1 MSVLDQFGLNGK
13 VAIVTGTSSGLGIT
27 LATALAEAGAS
38 VVLAAR
44 RVELAQSLADKLAK
58 TGARA
63 IAVKTDIAQSDDC
76 RALVRAA
83 VAEFG
88 RLDILVNNAGLG
100 AVGAAHRQSEAEF
113 RAIIDVNLCGTH
125 WMSLAAADAMKDG
138 GSIINIS
145 SIMALTTAGS
155 PQAAYDASK
164 AGILGLTRD
173 LAQEWSGRRRIRVNA
188 IAPGFFETEMTGA
201 YKDKLGALVLRI
213 PIGRLGDPDDLSGAV
228 VYLASDASRYV
239 TGQTLVVDGGFV
251 IT

>member
-1 MSVLDQFGLNGK
+1 MSVLDQFRLNGK

-44 RVELAQSLADKLAK
+44 RVELAQSLADELVK

-63 IAVKTDIAQSDDC
+63 IAVKTDIAQSEDC

-173 LAQEWSGRRRIRVNA
+173 LAQEWTGRRKIRVNA
-188 IAPGFFETEMTGA
+188 IAPGFFETEMTDA
-201 YKDKLGALVLRI
+201 FKDKLGALVARI
-213 PIGRLGDPDDLSGAV
+213 PVGRLGHPEDLSGAV
-228 VYLASDASRYV
+228 VYLASEASRYV